1 VIPGI
6 IKSIAGKSIDWA
18 HNMSHHLAQN
28 LAANGVLT
36 LTLNRPE
43 VHNAFAGQLI
53 RELTEAL
60 QNAADDPSVRMLVLA
75 GAGKSFSAGADMH
88 WMSSM
93 VSASAEENELDAQHL
108 ARMLR
113 RLNYFP
119 KPTIARIHGAAFGG
133 GVGLAACC
141 DISIAAH
148 TAQFALTEVR
158 LGLVPAVISPFVF
171 RRIGESQAR
180 RYFLTAERFDAAT
193 AQHIGLVQIVVP
205 AAELDDAVASQLEL
219 LQQGGP
225 NALKQAK
232 RLVFNVAGHDNT
244 RQRQIDED
252 NARLIARLR
261 VSDEGQE
268 GLRAFLDKREPGWR
282 GGPNEKQGKND

>member
-1 VIPGI
+1 M
-6 IKSIAGKSIDWA
+6 
-18 HNMSHHLAQN
+18 NSHLQQHLDPH
-28 LAANGVLT
+28 GVLT
-36 LTLNRPE
+36 LQLDRPD
-43 VHNAFAGQLI
+43 VHNAFGEQLI

-60 QNAADDPSVRMLVLA
+60 QAAGDDPAVRILVLR
-75 GAGKSFSAGADMH
+75 GSGKSFSAGADLN

-93 VSASAEENELDAQHL
+93 VAASAEENEQDAQHL

-133 GVGLAACC
+133 GVGLIACC
-141 DISIAAH
+141 DITIAADS
-148 TAQFALTEVR
+148 ALFALTEVR

-180 RYFLTAERFDAAT
+180 RFFLTAERFNASQ
-193 AQHIGLVQIVVP
+193 AQQLGLVQLVV
-205 AAELDDAVASQLEL
+205 AGDELDATVATQVEL
-219 LQQGGP
+219 LLQGGP
-225 NALKQAK
+225 TALKQAK
-232 RLVFNVAGHDNT
+232 RLVYSAAGHDNT

-261 VSDEGQE
+261 VSEEGQE
-268 GLRAFLDKREPGWR
+268 GLRAFLDKRLPAWR
-282 GGPNEKQGKND
+282 QPHSSNE

>member
-1 VIPGI
+1 
-6 IKSIAGKSIDWA
+6 
-18 HNMSHHLAQN
+18 MSQHLLQHLAP
-28 LAANGVLT
+28 NGVLT

-43 VHNAFAGQLI
+43 VHNAFAEQLI

-60 QNAADDPSVRMLVLA
+60 QRAADDPAVRILVLA
-75 GAGKSFSAGADMH
+75 GAGKSFSAGADMN

-93 VSASAEENELDAQHL
+93 VAASAEENELDAQHL

-119 KPTIARIHGAAFGG
+119 KPTIGRIHGAAFGG

-141 DISIAAH
+141 DISIAAD

-193 AQHIGLVQIVVP
+193 AQRIGLVQLVVP
-205 AAELDDAVASQLEL
+205 LAELDDTVNGQLGL
-219 LQQGGP
+219 LLQGGP
-225 NALKQAK
+225 NALKHAK

-244 RQRQIDED
+244 RQRQMDED

-261 VSDEGQE
+261 VSEEGQE

-282 GGPNEKQGKND
+282 NSRNEKQDQHD

>member
-1 VIPGI
+1 
-6 IKSIAGKSIDWA
+6 
-18 HNMSHHLAQN
+18 MSQHIQHQLAS
-28 LAANGVLT
+28 NGVLT
-36 LTLNRPE
+36 LTLDRPE
-43 VHNAFAGQLI
+43 VHNAFGEQLI
-53 RELTEAL
+53 REMTEAL
-60 QNAADDPSVRMLVLA
+60 QQAADDPAVRILVLA
-75 GAGKSFSAGADMH
+75 GAGKSFSAGADMN

-93 VSASAEENELDAQHL
+93 VGASAEENERDAQQL

-141 DISIAAH
+141 DISIAVD

-193 AQHIGLVQIVVP
+193 AQTIGLVQLVVT
-205 AAELDDAVASQLEL
+205 ADDLDATLARQIEL
-219 LQQGGP
+219 LLQGGP

-232 RLVFNVAGHDNT
+232 RLVFSVANHDNT

-261 VSDEGQE
+261 VSEEGQE
-268 GLRAFLDKREPGWR
+268 GLRAFLDKREPAWR
-282 GGPNEKQGKND
+282 HNGSIQTAGQKQDQKPGNND

>member
-1 VIPGI
+1 
-6 IKSIAGKSIDWA
+6 
-18 HNMSHHLAQN
+18 
-28 LAANGVLT
+28 
-36 LTLNRPE
+36 
-43 VHNAFAGQLI
+43 
-53 RELTEAL
+53 
-60 QNAADDPSVRMLVLA
+60 
-75 GAGKSFSAGADMH
+75 
-88 WMSSM
+88 M
-93 VSASAEENELDAQHL
+93 VAASAEENELDAQHL

-119 KPTIARIHGAAFGG
+119 KPTIGRIHGAAFGG

-141 DISIAAH
+141 DISIAAD

-193 AQHIGLVQIVVP
+193 AQRIGLVQLVVP
-205 AAELDDAVASQLEL
+205 LAELDDTVNGQLGL
-219 LQQGGP
+219 LLQGGP
-225 NALKQAK
+225 NALKHAK

-244 RQRQIDED
+244 RQRQMDED

-261 VSDEGQE
+261 VSEEGQE

-282 GGPNEKQGKND
+282 NSRNEKQDQHD

>member
-1 VIPGI
+1 
-6 IKSIAGKSIDWA
+6 
-18 HNMSHHLAQN
+18 MSQQLLQQLAP
-28 LAANGVLT
+28 NGVLT

-43 VHNAFAGQLI
+43 VHNAFAEQLI

-60 QNAADDPSVRMLVLA
+60 QQAADDPAVRILVLC
-75 GAGKSFSAGADMH
+75 GAGKSFSAGADMN

-93 VSASAEENELDAQHL
+93 VAASAEENELDAQHL

-119 KPTIARIHGAAFGG
+119 KPTIARVHGAAFGG
-133 GVGLAACC
+133 GVGLVACC
-141 DISIAAH
+141 DISIAAD

-180 RYFLTAERFDAAT
+180 RYFLTAGRFDATT
-193 AQHIGLVQIVVP
+193 AQRIGLVQMVVP
-205 AAELDDAVASQLEL
+205 PAELDDAVRGQLEL
-219 LQQGGP
+219 LLQGGP

-244 RQRQIDED
+244 RQRQMDED

-261 VSDEGQE
+261 VSEEGQE
-268 GLRAFLDKREPGWR
+268 GLRAFLNKREPGWR
-282 GGPNEKQGKND
+282 SSRPDKLDE

>member
-1 VIPGI
+1 
-6 IKSIAGKSIDWA
+6 
-18 HNMSHHLAQN
+18 MSQHLLQHLAP
-28 LAANGVLT
+28 NGVLT

-60 QNAADDPSVRMLVLA
+60 QLAADDPAVRILVLA
-75 GAGKSFSAGADMH
+75 GAGKSFSAGADMN

-93 VSASAEENELDAQHL
+93 VAASAEENELDAQQL

-141 DISIAAH
+141 DISIAAD

-193 AQHIGLVQIVVP
+193 AQRIGLVQLVVP
-205 AAELDDAVASQLEL
+205 LAELDDTVNVQLEML
-219 LQQGGP
+219 LQGGP

-232 RLVFNVAGHDNT
+232 RLVFSVAGHDNT

-261 VSDEGQE
+261 ISEEGQE

-282 GGPNEKQGKND
+282 GSRPDKPKEKSEE